1 MEDGEIAVQIGGVG
15 SNNLRFAG
23 DTALL
28 AESPNELQAMVN
40 RVVEVSENLVMKANI
55 KETDIQHFRKAYK
68 DFNIVIKN
76 QNLKQTVNVVYLSS

>member
-1 MEDGEIAVQIGGVG
+1 
-15 SNNLRFAG
+15 
-23 DTALL
+23 
-28 AESPNELQAMVN
+28 MVN